1 MYVCFGCREVGVII
15 QNVDINSGEV
25 TVNLNE
31 ELLSRKKSSSD
42 AFAHTDKELVAD
54 SSVSKNQ
61 HNKQSRLVAI
71 TKYASMFPEKV
82 GGLSIYA
89 IWMGL
94 LITICPLCLHA
105 SVFYFSCFFLSMQLH
120 ISC

>member
-1 MYVCFGCREVGVII
+1 MYVSFGCREVGVII

-61 HNKQSRLVAI
+61 HNKQSKLVAI
-71 TKYASMFPEKV
+71 TKYTSMFPEKV

-89 IWMGL
+89 I
-94 LITICPLCLHA
+94 
-105 SVFYFSCFFLSMQLH
+105 
-120 ISC
+120 